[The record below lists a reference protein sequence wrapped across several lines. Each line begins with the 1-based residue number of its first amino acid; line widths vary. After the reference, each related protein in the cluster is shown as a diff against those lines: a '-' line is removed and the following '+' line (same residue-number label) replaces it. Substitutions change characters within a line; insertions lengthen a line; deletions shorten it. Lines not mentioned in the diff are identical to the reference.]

1 MQHTEFIPIKIF
13 MVCMAMLAGT
23 AGHAKTYTLTS
34 PDKQIRIVVVAD
46 NYISWSI
53 SRNEEI
59 LLKLS
64 RMALHVSNGLTPG
77 EMPVIRRTETKI
89 VDQIISAVIPV
100 RNKLIPE
107 QYNELKL
114 ILKDG
119 FIISFRAYN
128 DGAAYRFESTL
139 PDQEIEVTDE
149 IADFNFNEDCN
160 VIMPQDNDPDMQG
173 AYEAIFKDQKLSA
186 IPKEQY
192 GFLPLHM
199 ATSTGTKM
207 VLTEADLYDY
217 PNLFVY
223 GTKKNG
229 FTAVSPKVVLENKL
243 AAGSDRLEIVTKKAN
258 YIAKTKGSR
267 TFPWRVM
274 IISPDDKG
282 LLETDLVYKLSTP
295 NSLENTAWIKPG
307 KVAWDWWN
315 ANNIYGVNFKA
326 GINTETYKYY
336 IDFAA
341 EYKLPYIIVDE
352 GWSVTDVNTLV
363 PAQGMDMEEI
373 INYAKSK
380 NVGVILWVLWQPFD
394 RQMDKALDL
403 FVKWGAAGV
412 KVDFMGRADQ
422 YIVNFFERT
431 AAATAKRHILVD
443 FHGAYKPA
451 GLNRKYPNVINFE
464 GVRGL
469 EMNKF
474 DATIT
479 PEHNVTI
486 PFTRMAAGPM
496 DYTPGAMLNTN
507 KTDFRVVFSEP
518 MSMGTRVQQAAMY
531 VVYDGPLQMLAD
543 NPSNYRKEPE
553 YTRFISQIPTVWDKT
568 IGLAGEVA
576 KYVVTARKSGNKWYI
591 GAMTNWDG
599 REIKISTTFLDKRK
613 YQMQILQDGTN
624 ADKHAADY
632 RFIDNQINAG
642 DGLIIKMAPG
652 GGWVALLTP
661 ID

>member
-1 MQHTEFIPIKIF
+1 MQHTKFIRVKIF
-13 MVCMAMLAGT
+13 MVYMAVFAGT
-23 AGHAKTYTLTS
+23 VGYAKTYTLTS
-34 PDKQIRIVVVAD
+34 PDKQIRIMVVAD

-53 SRNEEI
+53 SRNGET

-64 RMALHVSNGLTPG
+64 RVALHVSNGLTPG
-77 EMPVIRRTETKI
+77 EMPIIIRAETKM

-139 PDQEIEVTDE
+139 PDQKIEVTDE
-149 IADFNFNEDCN
+149 IADFNFNEDCH

-192 GFLPLHM
+192 GFLPLHI
-199 ATSTGTKM
+199 ATSAGTKM

-217 PNLFVY
+217 PNLFFY
-223 GTKKNG
+223 GTNKNSL
-229 FTAVSPKVVLENKL
+229 TAVSPKVVLENKL
-243 AAGSDRLEIVTKKAN
+243 AAGSDRLEIITKKAN

-267 TFPWRVM
+267 TFPWRVL

-295 NSLENTAWIKPG
+295 NSLENTAWIEPG

-431 AAATAKRHILVD
+431 AAATARRHLLVD
-443 FHGAYKPA
+443 FHGAYKPS

-642 DGLIIKMAPG
+642 DSLIIKMAPG